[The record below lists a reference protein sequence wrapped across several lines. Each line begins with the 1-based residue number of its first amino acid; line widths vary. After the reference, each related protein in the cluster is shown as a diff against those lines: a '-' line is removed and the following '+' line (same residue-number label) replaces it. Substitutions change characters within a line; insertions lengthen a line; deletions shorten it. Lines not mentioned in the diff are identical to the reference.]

1 MPKDWQSVEIWQGNQ
16 VSWVLLIGVEVEFWK
31 NVLDVHSES
40 EDHACEERKIWGREA
55 PSGKF
60 RITYCAVNH
69 FSAQQGNREL

>member
-31 NVLDVHSES
+31 NVLDVRSES
-40 EDHACEERKIWGREA
+40 EDHACEERKIWGREV

-60 RITYCAVNH
+60 RVTT
-69 FSAQQGNREL
+69 NRRRIQA

>member
-1 MPKDWQSVEIWQGNQ
+1 
-16 VSWVLLIGVEVEFWK
+16 VLLIGVEVEFWK

-69 FSAQQGNREL
+69 FSAQFFCCAVNHFSAQQGNREL

>member
-31 NVLDVHSES
+31 NVLDVRSES
-40 EDHACEERKIWGREA
+40 EDHACEERKIWGREV

-60 RITYCAVNH
+60 RKLWKALQKELVFGVNK
-69 FSAQQGNREL
+69 S